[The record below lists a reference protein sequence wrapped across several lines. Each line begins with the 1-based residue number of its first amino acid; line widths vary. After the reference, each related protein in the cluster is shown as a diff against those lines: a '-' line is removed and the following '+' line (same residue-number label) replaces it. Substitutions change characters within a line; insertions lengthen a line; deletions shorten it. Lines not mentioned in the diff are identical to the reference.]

1 MATALKLPTGN
12 RALSEYAARARARA
26 TSLYAKAREKTE
38 QAMQFAVG
46 VGIAAAVGY
55 WLGKTDEDQ
64 WFNIDKEIIIGGA
77 LAAIGLS
84 GLGGKQMTGVG
95 LAGGATV
102 LGAWAFN
109 KAKAKA
115 EEG

>member
-1 MATALKLPTGN
+1 MAV
-12 RALSEYAARARARA
+12 RARARA
-26 TSLYAKAREKTE
+26 ASLYAKAREKTE
-38 QAMQFAVG
+38 QAMMFATG

-55 WLGKTDEDQ
+55 WLGKTDDDQ

-77 LAAIGLS
+77 MAVIGLS
-84 GLGGKQMTGVG
+84 GLGGKQATGIAT
-95 LAGGATV
+95 AGGMTV